1 MTIQRINLLERKQFR
16 VTYGLLLYL
25 FLGVLTL
32 SLLMAGTAW
41 FGQYQAQTHVA
52 LLQNDIARLKMER
65 ERLMAKGE
73 MTQEAGPLQE
83 LLGTLER
90 EPNWAQLLNKI
101 SKALP
106 PNVWL
111 ASFKSFDREGGG
123 AQKSAI
129 LNGWAKKAKDMAGF
143 MGALEKD
150 PYFEKVVL
158 TSSKKEDSLFN
169 FSIACD
175 ITTHSFSQ

>member
-1 MTIQRINLLERKQFR
+1 MTIQRINLLEKKQFR
-16 VTYGLLLYL
+16 VTYGLLLSL
-25 FLGVLTL
+25 FLGMLTL

-41 FGQYQAQTHVA
+41 FGQFQAQTHVT
-52 LLQNDIARLKMER
+52 LLQTDISKLQKER

-73 MTQEAGPLQE
+73 MTEAGPLKE
-83 LLGTLER
+83 LLAILER
-90 EPNWAQLLNKI
+90 EPDWSQLLRKI

-111 ASFKSFDREGGG
+111 ASFKSFDREGSGI
-123 AQKSAI
+123 QKSII
-129 LNGWAKKAKDMAGF
+129 LNGWAKKAKDLAGF
-143 MGALEKD
+143 MGAIEKD

-169 FSIACD
+169 FSITCD
-175 ITTHSFSQ
+175 ITARKHSQ